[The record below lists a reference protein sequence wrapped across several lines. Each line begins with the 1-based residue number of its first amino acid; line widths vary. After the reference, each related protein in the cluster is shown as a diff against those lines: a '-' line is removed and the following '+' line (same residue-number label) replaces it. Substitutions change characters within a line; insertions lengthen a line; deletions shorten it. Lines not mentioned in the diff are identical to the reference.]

1 MDKDNLSPLFKWVN
15 TLPKIFKR
23 IIYAIVW
30 ISPFELFVILTYS
43 STSNLY
49 SIDPNRNA
57 SLPKLANYLQGFPLN
72 QLENSSELSRL
83 LLDRTKELE
92 IMAAPF
98 YLLSILALVSLLSWH
113 FKGAP
118 GNKNRLLRI
127 LLNPLLSVIPLLL
140 IQIQSVFGS
149 NTVKHINLL
158 VNIDLELSKFIGLT
172 TYIYSNIYS
181 TTIISCFY
189 FIFVCLIVI
198 MGNKK
203 ARNLI

>member
-49 SIDPNRNA
+49 SIDPNRSA

-118 GNKNRLLRI
+118 GNKNRLIRI
-127 LLNPLLSVIPLLL
+127 LLNPLLSVLPLLL

-149 NTVKHINLL
+149 NTVKQINSL
-158 VNIDLELSKFIGLT
+158 VNSDLEISKFIGLT

-181 TTIISCFY
+181 TTIFSCFY

-198 MGNKK
+198 IGNKK

>member
-118 GNKNRLLRI
+118 GNKNRLIHI
-127 LLNPLLSVIPLLL
+127 LLNPLLIIEFKYAVSIG
-140 IQIQSVFGS
+140 F
-149 NTVKHINLL
+149 KNLQ
-158 VNIDLELSKFIGLT
+158 LT
-172 TYIYSNIYS
+172 TSQD
-181 TTIISCFY
+181 
-189 FIFVCLIVI
+189 IFFCS
-198 MGNKK
+198 KSK
-203 ARNLI
+203 ATDNAL

>member
-1 MDKDNLSPLFKWVN
+1 MDKDNLSPIFKWVD

-23 IIYAIVW
+23 IIYAIIW

-43 STSNLY
+43 STSTLY

-57 SLPKLANYLQGFPLN
+57 SLPRLANYLKGFPLN

-149 NTVKHINLL
+149 NTVKQINSL

-181 TTIISCFY
+181 TTIFSCFY

-198 MGNKK
+198 IGNKK

>member
-1 MDKDNLSPLFKWVN
+1 MCSKCDRGWRNCALSVPDDWETCKNLGFSKVLQAFHKD
-15 TLPKIFKR
+15 
-23 IIYAIVW
+23 
-30 ISPFELFVILTYS
+30 
-43 STSNLY
+43 
-49 SIDPNRNA
+49 
-57 SLPKLANYLQGFPLN
+57 LQGFPLN

-118 GNKNRLLRI
+118 GNKNRLIRI

-149 NTVKHINLL
+149 NTVKQINSL
-158 VNIDLELSKFIGLT
+158 VSSDLEISKFIGLT

-198 MGNKK
+198 LGNKK